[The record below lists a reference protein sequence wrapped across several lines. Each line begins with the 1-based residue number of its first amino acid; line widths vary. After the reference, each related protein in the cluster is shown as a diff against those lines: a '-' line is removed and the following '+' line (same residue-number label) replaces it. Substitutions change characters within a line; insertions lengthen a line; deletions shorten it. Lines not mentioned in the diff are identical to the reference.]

1 MRTMSVP
8 GSQRG
13 ESKAEFLNSAYDL
26 HVMTIKLCMKMDK
39 RLTLLLK
46 QEICHWAAECHAHA
60 KAANSVFPRNKM
72 DAQKRRDHLTEAN
85 CAVQALYS
93 LLDVAKGLNQ
103 ITATKV
109 TENELTEWLDLA
121 AAEAKLLAAVKESDL
136 ERYKDLP
143 PGPM

>member
-1 MRTMSVP
+1 MKAMSVP
-8 GSQRG
+8 ESQRG
-13 ESKAEFLNSAYDL
+13 TSKAEFLNSAYDL

-46 QEICHWAAECHAHA
+46 KDLCHWAAECHAHA
-60 KAANSVFPRNKM
+60 KAANSTFPRNKM

-93 LLDVAKGLNQ
+93 MLDVAKGLNQ
-103 ITATKV
+103 VTATKV

-121 AAEAKLLAAVKESDL
+121 SRVAKLLAAVKENDL
-136 ERYKDLP
+136 ERYNDLP
-143 PGPM
+143 TGPM